1 MIYSIA
7 PLYNY
12 RAKPVRI
19 VDGDTYDMIID
30 QGLGDRCKRRI
41 RLMAE
46 HGPVDCPEMSTL
58 DGKTAMQFAVE
69 ALPIGQWVHIFTQPD
84 MRQVT
89 DKADSFGRYLA
100 RVRTTSIFDLGNTML
115 QLGLAKLWKP

>member
-19 VDGDTYDMIID
+19 IDGDTYDMIID

-41 RLMAE
+41 RLMAA